1 MQATPIINI
10 PHLNLAFTS
19 LLLKEI
25 SNLQHLLHLETP
37 LAQVQALVL
46 KLNGNKHSMDFSMDF
61 HQTTILAISMHKH
74 NNSIK
79 TTIKIGIM
87 FSSNGIIGIITT
99 IHIKILRWLHL
110 VVVKIVL
117 LHIKEL

>member
-1 MQATPIINI
+1 MQATPITNI
-10 PHLNLAFTS
+10 PHQNLAFTS
-19 LLLKEI
+19 LVLKQI
-25 SNLQHLLHLETP
+25 LNLQHLLHLETP
-37 LAQVQALVL
+37 QAQVQGQVL

-79 TTIKIGIM
+79 ITIKIGIM
-87 FSSNGIIGIITT
+87 FSSNGIIGIIII
-99 IHIKILRWLHL
+99 IHIKMHRWLHL
-110 VVVKIVL
+110 VVVKIIL